1 MNHLPASR
9 STDSSTR
16 APRPIR
22 YRQSRPIA
30 RRHEQGQSLIEF
42 SLMGIALVTILLGL
56 VDLGRAYF
64 TYLALKD
71 AAAEGAYF
79 GSVYPQCAS
88 VSGPC
93 TAPDTVDYRIRNS
106 SPKGSLVDWSS
117 ASITSTVPATTPGES
132 ITVTVSYQYQLITP
146 VIGAIVGGQDLTLR
160 ARSVAVIV
168 SDELP

>member
-1 MNHLPASR
+1 
-9 STDSSTR
+9 
-16 APRPIR
+16 
-22 YRQSRPIA
+22 
-30 RRHEQGQSLIEF
+30 LIEF

-79 GSVYPQCAS
+79 GAVYPQCAS

-93 TAPDTVDYRIRNS
+93 VAPDTVDYRIRNS
-106 SPKGSLVDWSS
+106 APRGSLVDWTT
-117 ASITSTVPATTPGES
+117 ASITSTVPVTTPGES
-132 ITVTVSYQYQLITP
+132 ITVTVSYQYELITP
-146 VIGAIVGGQDLTLR
+146 VVGAIIGGQNLTLR